1 MSREQSAR
9 DAVQALVPDDT
20 IIDVALTYPRGYTKS
35 QAYGMAAG
43 SLIGGSD
50 FVGVGAV
57 VGSSVGGRIFTNL
70 KELPP
75 TIVLA
80 VSDTAVYTLGRNKMG
95 LVGGWDKLIKMV
107 QFDRSTL
114 RTDVRQRAV
123 TFEIT
128 LTDIEHD
135 VSVELEA
142 KRLGNLGVKAV
153 TALLTSDHKV
163 ALDDETVRDGRP
175 DETSGGAVT

>member
-9 DAVQALVPDDT
+9 DAVQALIPDDT

-43 SLIGGSD
+43 GLIGGSD

-57 VGSSVGGRIFTNL
+57 AGSAVGGRIFTNL

-75 TIVLA
+75 TIVVA
-80 VSDTAVYTLGRNKMG
+80 VSETAVYTLGRNKMG
-95 LVGGWDKLIKMV
+95 LVGGWDKLTKMV
-107 QFDRSTL
+107 EFQRSTL
-114 RTDVRQRAV
+114 KTEVRQRTV
-123 TFEIT
+123 TLEIT
-128 LTDIEHD
+128 LTDTEHD

-142 KRLGNLGVKAV
+142 KRLGNLGIKKI
-153 TALLTSDHKV
+153 TELLIS
-163 ALDDETVRDGRP
+163 E
-175 DETSGGAVT
+175 

>member
-9 DAVQALVPDDT
+9 DAVQALIPDDT
-20 IIDVALTYPRGYTKS
+20 ILDVALTYPRGYTKS

-43 SLIGGSD
+43 GLIGGSD

-57 VGSSVGGRIFTNL
+57 VGSAVGGKIFTNL
-70 KELPP
+70 KDLPP

-80 VSDTAVYTLGRNKMG
+80 VSETAVYTLGRNKMG
-95 LVGGWDKLIKMV
+95 LVGGWDKLTKMV
-107 QFDRSTL
+107 EFDRSTL
-114 RTDVRQRAV
+114 KTDVHQRAV

-128 LTDIEHD
+128 LTDTEHD

-142 KRLGNLGVKAV
+142 KRLGNLGIKSVV
-153 TALLTSDHKV
+153 ELLLTD
-163 ALDDETVRDGRP
+163 
-175 DETSGGAVT
+175 

>member
-9 DAVQALVPDDT
+9 DAVQGLIPDDT
-20 IIDVALTYPRGYTKS
+20 IIDVALTYPRGFTKA

-43 SLIGGSD
+43 GLIGGDD
-50 FVGVGAV
+50 FVGVGLVA
-57 VGSSVGGRIFTNL
+57 GSAVGGRIFTNL

-95 LVGGWDKLIKMV
+95 LVGGWDKLTKMV
-107 QFDRSTL
+107 KFDRSTL
-114 RTDVRQRAV
+114 KTDVRQRAV
-123 TFEIT
+123 TLEIT
-128 LTDIEHD
+128 LTDTEHD

-142 KRLGNLGVKAV
+142 KRLGNRGIK
-153 TALLTSDHKV
+153 TITQLLTS
-163 ALDDETVRDGRP
+163 A
-175 DETSGGAVT
+175 

>member
-9 DAVQALVPDDT
+9 DAVQGLIPDDT
-20 IIDVALTYPRGYTKS
+20 IIDVALTYPRGFTKA

-43 SLIGGSD
+43 GLIGGDD
-50 FVGVGAV
+50 FVGVGLVA
-57 VGSSVGGRIFTNL
+57 GSAVGGRIFTNL

-95 LVGGWDKLIKMV
+95 LVGGWDKLTKMV
-107 QFDRSTL
+107 KFDRSTL
-114 RTDVRQRAV
+114 KTDVRQRAV
-123 TFEIT
+123 TLEIT
-128 LTDIEHD
+128 LTDTEHD

-142 KRLGNLGVKAV
+142 KRLGNLGIK
-153 TALLTSDHKV
+153 TITQLLTS
-163 ALDDETVRDGRP
+163 A
-175 DETSGGAVT
+175 

>member
-1 MSREQSAR
+1 MSREQSAH
-9 DAVQALVPDDT
+9 DAVQALIADDT

-57 VGSSVGGRIFTNL
+57 VGSAVGGKIFTNL

-75 TIVLA
+75 TIV
-80 VSDTAVYTLGRNKMG
+80 VETTAGKVT
-95 LVGGWDKLIKMV
+95 KMV
-107 QFDRSTL
+107 KFDRSTL
-114 RTDVRQRAV
+114 RTSVHQRAL
-123 TFEIT
+123 TLEIT
-128 LTDIEHD
+128 LTDTEHD

-142 KRLGNLGVKAV
+142 KRLGNLGVKEI
-153 TALLTSDHKV
+153 TELLTS
-163 ALDDETVRDGRP
+163 
-175 DETSGGAVT
+175 S

>member
-9 DAVQALVPDDT
+9 DAVQALIADDT

-43 SLIGGSD
+43 GLMGGND

-57 VGSSVGGRIFTNL
+57 VGSAVGGKIFTNL

-75 TIVLA
+75 TIVVA

-95 LVGGWDKLIKMV
+95 LVGGWDKLTKMV
-107 QFDRSTL
+107 KFDRNTL

-123 TFEIT
+123 TLELT
-128 LTDIEHD
+128 LTDTEHD

-142 KRLGNLGVKAV
+142 KRLGNLGIKAV
-153 TALLTSDHKV
+153 TALLTS
-163 ALDDETVRDGRP
+163 A
-175 DETSGGAVT
+175 